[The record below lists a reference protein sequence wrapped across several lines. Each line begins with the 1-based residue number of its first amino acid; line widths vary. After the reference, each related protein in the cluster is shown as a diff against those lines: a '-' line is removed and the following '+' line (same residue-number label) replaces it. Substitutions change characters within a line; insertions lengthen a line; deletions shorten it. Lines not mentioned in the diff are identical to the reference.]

1 MVVPATHVPALAFA
15 TGFPA
20 SSNRVVTGGTV
31 SATPSSHV
39 FELRFF
45 ADLRFAYRQEKYDFE
60 MVAGGGGA
68 EADAAEHGAAP
79 RFGAAKAWRVGGRA
93 GGAAPAPPGLTK
105 GDLNPAEG
113 FTPPGGRKPAPRI
126 TGRGLNAAAGPRGVF
141 EFAPARDGD
150 NGARGVSAAG
160 AATPSSPPAS
170 SGAARFI

>member
-60 MVAGGGGA
+60 MVAGGGGRKRTRPST
-68 EADAAEHGAAP
+68 AP
-79 RFGAAKAWRVGGRA
+79 RRASGRRKRGAW
-93 GGAAPAPPGLTK
+93 AAAR
-105 GDLNPAEG
+105 E
-113 FTPPGGRKPAPRI
+113 APRPH
-126 TGRGLNAAAGPRGVF
+126 L
-141 EFAPARDGD
+141 PA
-150 NGARGVSAAG
+150 
-160 AATPSSPPAS
+160 
-170 SGAARFI
+170 